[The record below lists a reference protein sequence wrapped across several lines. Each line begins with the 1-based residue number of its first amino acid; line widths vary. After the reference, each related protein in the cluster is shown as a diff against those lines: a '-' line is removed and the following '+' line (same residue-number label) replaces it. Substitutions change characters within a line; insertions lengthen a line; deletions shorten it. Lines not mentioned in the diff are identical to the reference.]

1 MFEKAVG
8 LKAKYRRG
16 ERILGVS
23 MPPDVSPERFEAILG
38 ADDYDFVSIDS
49 QHTPF
54 NEERIA
60 AFCEMAAARDVF
72 VQFRIKHTRQAYLI
86 GNYLDLG
93 PCGVEVPQT
102 ETMETANEAV
112 ESFYYPPLGK
122 RSNGGRFRRGFAA
135 GGNWEEYLEWWN
147 TYGVLWLQVESVEA
161 VTSGHLLA
169 RPGVDAL
176 SFGPTDLALSLKAH
190 PNHWLKTVDD
200 CVAYLCKSLAGSG
213 VAVCHRTP
221 DPKLREKYAD
231 MGVQVLLESPKV

>member
-1 MFEKAVG
+1 MLFEKAVG

-86 GNYLDLG
+86 GNYLDSM
-93 PCGVEVPQT
+93 CAQT
-102 ETMETANEAV
+102 CE
-112 ESFYYPPLGK
+112 
-122 RSNGGRFRRGFAA
+122 
-135 GGNWEEYLEWWN
+135 
-147 TYGVLWLQVESVEA
+147 
-161 VTSGHLLA
+161 LL
-169 RPGVDAL
+169 L
-176 SFGPTDLALSLKAH
+176 IS
-190 PNHWLKTVDD
+190 
-200 CVAYLCKSLAGSG
+200 
-213 VAVCHRTP
+213 
-221 DPKLREKYAD
+221 
-231 MGVQVLLESPKV
+231 